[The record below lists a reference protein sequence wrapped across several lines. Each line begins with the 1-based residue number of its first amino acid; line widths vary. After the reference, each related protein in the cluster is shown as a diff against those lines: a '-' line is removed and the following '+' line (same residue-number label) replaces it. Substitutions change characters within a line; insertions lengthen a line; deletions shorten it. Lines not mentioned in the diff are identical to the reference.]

1 MSDME
6 KDVFADTAYGKLALK
21 KMQPV
26 PANFRLFEAGWL
38 GEQPKDWEVMEV
50 KGAEFRRAKSGP
62 RKGRL
67 AIKIRGT
74 ERTVYVTKDQIKEE
88 AVGNETTSQ

>member
-6 KDVFADTAYGKLALK
+6 KDVFAHTAFGKLALK

-26 PANFRLFEAGWL
+26 PENFRLFEAGWL
-38 GEQPKDWEVMEV
+38 GEQPEDWEVMEV
-50 KGAEFRRAKSGP
+50 KGAEFRPAKSGP

-67 AIKIRGT
+67 AIKIKNT
-74 ERTVYVTKDQIKEE
+74 TRTAYLTRKEIQE
-88 AVGNETTSQ
+88 YQNEHG

>member
-1 MSDME
+1 MTDME
-6 KDVFADTAYGKLALK
+6 KDVFAHTAFGKLALK

-26 PANFRLFEAGWL
+26 PDNFRLFEAGWL

-74 ERTVYVTKDQIKEE
+74 ERTVYLTKDQIKEE
-88 AVGNETTSQ
+88 SSGND

>member
-6 KDVFADTAYGKLALK
+6 KDVFAHTAFGKLALK

-26 PANFRLFEAGWL
+26 PENFRLFEAGWL

-74 ERTVYVTKDQIKEE
+74 ERTVYLTKDQIQKE
-88 AVGNETTSQ
+88 AGKC

>member
-6 KDVFADTAYGKLALK
+6 KDVFAHTVFGKLALK

-26 PANFRLFEAGWL
+26 PENFRLFEAGWL

-74 ERTVYVTKDQIKEE
+74 ERTVYLTKDQIQKE
-88 AVGNETTSQ
+88 AGKC

>member
-6 KDVFADTAYGKLALK
+6 KDVFAHTAFGKLALK

-26 PANFRLFEAGWL
+26 PENFRLFEAGWL
-38 GEQPKDWEVMEV
+38 GEQPEDWEVMEV

-74 ERTVYVTKDQIKEE
+74 ERTVYLTKDQIQKE
-88 AVGNETTSQ
+88 AGKC